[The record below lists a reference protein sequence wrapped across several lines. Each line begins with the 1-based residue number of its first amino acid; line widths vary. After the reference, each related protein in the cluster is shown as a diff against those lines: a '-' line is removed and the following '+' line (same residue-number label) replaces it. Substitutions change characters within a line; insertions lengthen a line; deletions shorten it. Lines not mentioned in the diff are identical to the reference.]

1 MQKNLSKPI
10 KDYNK
15 EKEDKKPIKEAEL
28 SKPEENEKERI
39 VKGMKKSFKDFVK
52 KYGSEKK
59 AKEVMY
65 ATATKMA
72 QKSK

>member
-1 MQKNLSKPI
+1 
-10 KDYNK
+10 
-15 EKEDKKPIKEAEL
+15 
-28 SKPEENEKERI
+28 
-39 VKGMKKSFKDFVK
+39 MKKSFKDFVK

-72 QKSK
+72 QKAK